1 MSGFVAVTVREL
13 RALVRQPVAWVIT
26 GLFLLVHGI
35 FFLQMLERYSN
46 DSLRLLSGAT
56 AVEFTLVDRIV
67 RPLLV
72 GDTFVLMLLLPAL
85 TMRQLAEEWRSGTS
99 DLLLTY
105 PLTETQIVLG
115 KFTAAAA
122 VSAVMIGLASLYPLA
137 AALFGYVEL
146 PVWGLGH
153 VGLFLYV
160 LTVLAIGLM
169 MSATTDNQ
177 VIAFSATFALL
188 LAISVSGNW
197 GVQARE
203 PWDLVFRMMSF
214 TGHVAHFADGVWR
227 LSSTV
232 FFGGQIVLFLYV
244 AVAVLGRRRWRTGGR
259 SAS

>member
-1 MSGFVAVTVREL
+1 MSGYLAVTLREL
-13 RALVRQPVAWVIT
+13 RALLRQPAAWVVT
-26 GLFLLVHGI
+26 GLFLLIHAI
-35 FFLQMLERYSN
+35 FYLQMLERYSM
-46 DSLRLLSGAT
+46 DSLALLSGAN

-115 KFTAAAA
+115 KFTAAAL
-122 VSAVMIGLASLYPLA
+122 VGIGMIALGSLYSLSA
-137 AALFGYVEL
+137 GLFGVVEL

-153 VGLFLYV
+153 VGLLLYV
-160 LTVLAIGLM
+160 LTILAIGLM

-177 VIAFSATFALL
+177 VIAFTATFALL

-197 GVQARE
+197 GVQARA
-203 PWDLVFRMMSF
+203 PWDAVFRMMSF
-214 TGHVAHFADGVWR
+214 TGHVGHFADGVWR

-232 FFGGQIVLFLYV
+232 FFVGQIVLFLYV
-244 AVAVLGRRRWRTGGR
+244 AVAVLGRRRWRAGGR
-259 SAS
+259 AKS